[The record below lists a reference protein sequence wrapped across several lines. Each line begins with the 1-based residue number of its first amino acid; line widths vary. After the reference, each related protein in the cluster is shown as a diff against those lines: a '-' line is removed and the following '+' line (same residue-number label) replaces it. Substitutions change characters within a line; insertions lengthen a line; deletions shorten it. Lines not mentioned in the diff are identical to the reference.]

1 MYDIL
6 QYYIMMKSLILKA
19 WYISRDMQKFCLTN
33 TTKIQMIMQHF
44 RNLHMNM
51 STNAL
56 ILGQNQ
62 LAHKRQQKIKAT
74 ANNVAKANIKGQ
86 LKLLLQKEKITD
98 TMLKRLRSKKQSL
111 FFSCYQWYPQK
122 NKNKTKKDDILQSFD
137 D

>member
-33 TTKIQMIMQHF
+33 TTKIQMIMQRF

-137 D
+137 G

>member
-6 QYYIMMKSLILKA
+6 QYYIMMKSLILKL

-33 TTKIQMIMQHF
+33 TTKIQMIMQRF

>member
-98 TMLKRLRSKKQSL
+98 NMLKRLRSKKQSL
-111 FFSCYQWYPQK
+111 FF
-122 NKNKTKKDDILQSFD
+122 
-137 D
+137 

>member
-1 MYDIL
+1 
-6 QYYIMMKSLILKA
+6 
-19 WYISRDMQKFCLTN
+19 
-33 TTKIQMIMQHF
+33 
-44 RNLHMNM
+44 MNM

-98 TMLKRLRSKKQSL
+98 NMLKRLRSKKQSL
-111 FFSCYQWYPQK
+111 FFQLLPVVSSKKQK
-122 NKNKTKKDDILQSFD
+122 QNKKR
-137 D
+137 

>member
-98 TMLKRLRSKKQSL
+98 NMLKRLRSKKQSL